1 MSEFKVIETQEQLD
15 ALIGDRIARA
25 EKKAQENAA
34 KEYAD
39 YAELKKK
46 VTTYEA
52 QLADY
57 GKKLTEA
64 QENAKGHTAEVD
76 GLKAKIKE
84 YETASVKARIAHE
97 VGLPY
102 ELANRLTGDTEE
114 AIRQDA
120 DILAKYYKQPAAPM
134 RSTEQPVGDE
144 KKEEAF
150 RSLANSLIK

>member
-1 MSEFKVIETQEQLD
+1 MAFTVIETQEQLD
-15 ALIGDRIARA
+15 AVIGDRIARA

-39 YAELKKK
+39 YAQLKEK
-46 VTTYEA
+46 VATYEA
-52 QLADY
+52 QLTDY

-64 QENAKGHTAEVD
+64 AETAKSHTAEVET
-76 GLKAKIKE
+76 LRAKIKD

-97 VGLPY
+97 AGLPY

-120 DILAKYYKQPAAPM
+120 EIMAKFITKPTAPM
-134 RSTEQPVGDE
+134 RSTEEPIGDS
-144 KKEEAF
+144 KEQAYKE
-150 RSLANSLIK
+150 LAQKFGKR